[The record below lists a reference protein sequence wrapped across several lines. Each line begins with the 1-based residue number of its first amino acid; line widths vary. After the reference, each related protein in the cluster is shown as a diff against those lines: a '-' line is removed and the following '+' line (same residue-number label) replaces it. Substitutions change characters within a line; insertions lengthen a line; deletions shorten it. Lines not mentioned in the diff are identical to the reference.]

1 MPATTTPKN
10 SMFSLSKDLRMLARS
25 PTWVFVAIFTL
36 ALAIGANV
44 AIFSAVEL
52 LLTLEPLMDP
62 ALAPRGFIVFV
73 ALLGVLAGLALMLAA
88 VGLYAAMA
96 DTIIRRTHEL
106 RVRMASGAP
115 THADVALVVRQ
126 SMILAGVGLVL
137 GVLGAVGLARLVTA
151 IPTGGI
157 NPGGPLTFVSV
168 TLVLVVVGLAATYSP
183 ARRVTR
189 GHE

>member
-1 MPATTTPKN
+1 
-10 SMFSLSKDLRMLARS
+10 MFSLSKDLRMLARS

-44 AIFSAVEL
+44 AIFSAVEM

-62 ALAPRGFIVFV
+62 ALAPRGFIGFV

-115 THADVALVVRQ
+115 TRADVALVARQ
-126 SMILAGVGLVL
+126 SMILAAVGLVL
-137 GVLGAVGLARLVTA
+137 GVLGALGLARLMTA
-151 IPTGGI
+151 MLACGIP
-157 NPGGPLTFVSV
+157 FVSL
-168 TLVLVVVGLAATYSP
+168 TPLLVVGGLVATYSP

-189 GHE
+189 RHE